1 MKRDNVMAKESADNQ
16 RKLGLW
22 QVVIMGVAYM
32 TPMTVFD
39 TFGIVSGL
47 TEGRVPLAY
56 LLALVAVLLTALS
69 YGRMVKAFP
78 EAGSAYTYTRKTC
91 GNQAGFMVG
100 WASLLDY
107 MLLPMINALLAGI
120 YLRSL
125 FPQLPPWIWI
135 ATFTLLV
142 TWINS
147 RNIKLLANLNFLFVG
162 APVVLMGVFI
172 YLVIQG
178 VSHQGGPDAVWTLR
192 PLLNGDTSVIPL
204 IGGAAVLCFSFLGFD
219 AVTTLSNET
228 RSPKRTIPRAVFLT
242 ALIGG
247 AIFFTASWFIQLY
260 YPTNAQFKNPSE
272 AMPEIVLYVGGT
284 LFQSLFLVAILIN
297 TFASALASH
306 ASAARLL
313 HIMGRDG
320 IFPGS
325 LFSYVHPRLGSPLF
339 CVLFIGGLS
348 MSAMFFGL
356 DTAVSLI
363 SFGALV
369 AFTAVNASVIALH
382 VIRDKRL
389 SSAKEWLFN
398 LVLPLLGIGTI
409 GVMWA
414 HLDKDSM
421 ILGLVWSA
429 IGLGWII
436 WFRITKRELVFS

>member
-1 MKRDNVMAKESADNQ
+1 MAKESAENQ

-22 QVVIMGVAYM
+22 QVVIIGVAYM

-91 GNQAGFMVG
+91 GNQAGFLVG

-135 ATFTLLV
+135 VAFTLLV

-192 PLLNGDTSVIPL
+192 PLLNGDT
-204 IGGAAVLCFSFLGFD
+204 A
-219 AVTTLSNET
+219 
-228 RSPKRTIPRAVFLT
+228 
-242 ALIGG
+242 
-247 AIFFTASWFIQLY
+247 
-260 YPTNAQFKNPSE
+260 
-272 AMPEIVLYVGGT
+272 
-284 LFQSLFLVAILIN
+284 
-297 TFASALASH
+297 
-306 ASAARLL
+306 
-313 HIMGRDG
+313 
-320 IFPGS
+320 
-325 LFSYVHPRLGSPLF
+325 
-339 CVLFIGGLS
+339 
-348 MSAMFFGL
+348 
-356 DTAVSLI
+356 
-363 SFGALV
+363 
-369 AFTAVNASVIALH
+369 
-382 VIRDKRL
+382 
-389 SSAKEWLFN
+389 
-398 LVLPLLGIGTI
+398 
-409 GVMWA
+409 
-414 HLDKDSM
+414 
-421 ILGLVWSA
+421 
-429 IGLGWII
+429 
-436 WFRITKRELVFS
+436 